1 MTASKYLATYLNDHL
16 AGSTAGIEL
25 VRRAATE
32 NKGNDLGAF
41 LSSLEREIASDRQ
54 TLQELMAALGVGAD
68 RKKVVVAW
76 LGEKAGRLK
85 PNAQLVGY
93 SPLSPLVELE
103 ALSLGI
109 EGKRLMWVALEEI
122 AGPGFPLS
130 IARLQELAT
139 RAERQR
145 ADVEAHRRA
154 VAAEA
159 LAS

>member
-1 MTASKYLATYLNDHL
+1 VTASKYLATYLNDHL

-32 NKGNDLGAF
+32 NRDNDLGRF

-68 RKKVVVAW
+68 RKKIVAAW
-76 LGEKAGRLK
+76 VSEKVGRLK
-85 PNAQLVGY
+85 PNAQLLGY

-109 EGKRLMWVALEEI
+109 EGKRLMWVALQEI

-130 IARLQELAT
+130 LARLQELAV

-145 ADVEAHRRA
+145 ADVEAQRRA

>member
-32 NKGNDLGAF
+32 NRDNDLGRF

-68 RKKVVVAW
+68 RKKIVAAW
-76 LGEKAGRLK
+76 VSEKVGRLK
-85 PNAQLVGY
+85 PNAQLLGY

-109 EGKRLMWVALEEI
+109 EGKRLMWVALQEI

-130 IARLQELAT
+130 LARLQELAV

-145 ADVEAHRRA
+145 ADVEAQRRA